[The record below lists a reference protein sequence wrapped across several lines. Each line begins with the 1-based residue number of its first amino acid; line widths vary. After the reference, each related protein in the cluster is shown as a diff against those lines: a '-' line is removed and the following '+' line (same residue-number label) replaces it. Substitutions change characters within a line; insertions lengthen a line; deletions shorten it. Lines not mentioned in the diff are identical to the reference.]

1 MTNQRQLNRLETL
14 RRHRRERTKRP
25 GVLVVMTG
33 FCLIAVFAFVALSV
47 DASRMVLTE
56 TKMQNACDAASLAA
70 AQEIT
75 AAVNEAGESGDSADV
90 DANSIAVEQARD
102 MAETVAGE
110 SMLAT

>member
-1 MTNQRQLNRLETL
+1 MNFTRSLNQVELL
-14 RRHRRERTKRP
+14 RRRRRERNKRA
-25 GVLVVMTG
+25 GVVMVMTG

-75 AAVNEAGESGDSADV
+75 SAVYEAGQSGSQTNL
-90 DANSIAVEQARD
+90 DANSIAVDAARD
-102 MAETVAGE
+102 GVARW
-110 SMLAT
+110 